1 MKMKHILLVLL
12 VAFLLVGCKSNNI
25 NSISYEKFKEK
36 AHNKESMILFF
47 GESDTLEE
55 TLNNVLNEYKLT
67 AYKVKTSR
75 LDDDEINA
83 LKEII
88 DYDEPSI
95 CFIIEGSN
103 PTKLTNITDEYISE
117 AKLKAVLN
125 DLKFIELK

>member
-12 VAFLLVGCKSNNI
+12 VTFLLVGCKSNNI

-36 AHNKESMILFF
+36 ADNKESMILFF

-75 LDDDEINA
+75 LE
-83 LKEII
+83 
-88 DYDEPSI
+88 
-95 CFIIEGSN
+95 
-103 PTKLTNITDEYISE
+103 
-117 AKLKAVLN
+117 
-125 DLKFIELK
+125 